1 MCAGWNCRSRHALA
15 EVSEEWSVFVA
26 RSVRAFLSTFPVAI
40 KGQVPGATMSTCL
53 GILNADSFP
62 EHRFR
67 TSDSDNE
74 VPGSNSTSA
83 TTA

>member
-1 MCAGWNCRSRHALA
+1 MCVGWNCGSRHALA

-26 RSVRAFLSTFPVAI
+26 SSVRAFLSTFPVTI
-40 KGQVPGATMSTCL
+40 EGHVPGATLSTCL

-67 TSDSDNE
+67 ISESDNE
-74 VPGSNSTSA
+74 DP
-83 TTA
+83 